1 VTTPDDARAQALPRP
16 GDVLGGKLKIEQ
28 VLGEGGMGLVYLA
41 EHVDLRE
48 RVAVKVLHP
57 KRAADPEIVARFL
70 REARTAVK
78 IRSEHVARVMDVGQ
92 ERGLPYIAMEYL
104 EGEDLAAR
112 IDGGG
117 AFEPSEAVSLVLQ
130 ACEALAC
137 AHALGVV
144 HRDLKPSNLFLTE
157 GPDGAP
163 LLKVLDFGISKA
175 GDTAPDSQRNVTT
188 TSDVLG
194 SPGYMSPEQMRATR
208 DVDARSDVWALG
220 MIVWEMLAGRPMFA
234 GKTFP
239 EICAEVLAG
248 RTIPLSRAAPRVPE
262 GLAAVVDRC
271 LALEPE
277 ARYPD
282 VVSLSAALAP
292 FGPPGAAA
300 GLPRIAKLA
309 RPPSDKGRSS
319 RAPKALAAADTLPAT
334 PAGSDP
340 SRTQTATPTPWGSE
354 SASLAPA
361 SAPKAERKRPI
372 GLISLALLAATGL
385 VALAVAR
392 RTEPAAAT
400 APEAAAASTAT
411 AAASTTA
418 AAASAPASAPAPASA
433 SARSSATASAWA
445 APATTTV
452 PSVRTS
458 TPFASPSHAPPLASA
473 APSAPARPSSAP
485 NAAPILR

>member
-1 VTTPDDARAQALPRP
+1 MTPADARALALPRP
-16 GDVLGGKLKIEQ
+16 GDVLAGKLRIEQ

-41 EHVDLRE
+41 EHVDLHE

-57 KRAADPEIVARFL
+57 KRAADPAIVARFM

-92 ERGLPYIAMEYL
+92 EGGLPYIAMEYL

-117 AFEPSEAVSLVLQ
+117 AFEPAEAVGLVLQ

-175 GDTAPDSQRNVTT
+175 GDTAPDSQRDVTT

-208 DVDARSDVWALG
+208 DVDARSDVWSLG
-220 MIVWEMLAGRPMFA
+220 MIVWEMLVGRPMFA

-248 RTIPLSRAAPRVPE
+248 RMVPLGRAAPHVPE
-262 GLAAVVDRC
+262 GLALVVDRC
-271 LALEPE
+271 LALEPQD
-277 ARYPD
+277 RFPD
-282 VVSLSAALAP
+282 VVALAGALAP

-300 GLPRIAKLA
+300 RVPRIARLA
-309 RPPSDKGRSS
+309 RPSSDKGRSW
-319 RAPKALAAADTLPAT
+319 RAAKALAAADTMPAT
-334 PAGSDP
+334 PAGSGAP
-340 SRTQTATPTPWGSE
+340 TATATPTPWGHGPSG
-354 SASLAPA
+354 ASLAPA
-361 SAPKAERKRPI
+361 SAPKTERKRSA
-372 GLISLALLAATGL
+372 GLAALAAL
-385 VALAVAR
+385 VAAGAVGAAMGR
-392 RTEPAAAT
+392 RDGGAAPVEAPASGRGT
-400 APEAAAASTAT
+400 APPAMET
-411 AAASTTA
+411 TTA
-418 AAASAPASAPAPASA
+418 AAPSTVSTASAPAAPRDSGSAPAGASA
-433 SARSSATASAWA
+433 TGA
-445 APATTTV
+445 APRTIRTLSSTHAAVGTSAAAV
-452 PSVRTS
+452 P
-458 TPFASPSHAPPLASA
+458 PPPDPSA
-473 APSAPARPSSAP
+473 APTASP